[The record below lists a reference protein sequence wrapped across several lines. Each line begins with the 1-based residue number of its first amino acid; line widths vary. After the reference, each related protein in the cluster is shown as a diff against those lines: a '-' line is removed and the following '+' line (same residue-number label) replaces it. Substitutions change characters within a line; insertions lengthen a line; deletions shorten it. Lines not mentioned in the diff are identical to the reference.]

1 MYVLYVCQACSNHG
15 AVTVKP
21 VLNVVV
27 FIERW
32 SLNTVLQNILG
43 RHLWDITELSLD
55 TGGP

>member
-1 MYVLYVCQACSNHG
+1 MCQACSNHG